1 MKREK
6 INLRITLTIVF
17 SLLASIILSNLLIR
31 FAEINDYYGFTRMG
45 IIVHSILNAISC
57 LPAYLISI
65 ATIKKN
71 IFSCIVSLFGFLVA
85 YNLVILYFIIKSTS
99 NKISDELVFITSL
112 VVFVIGQA
120 TILYKIYKEKQI
132 I

>member
-45 IIVHSILNAISC
+45 IIVHSH
-57 LPAYLISI
+57 
-65 ATIKKN
+65 K
-71 IFSCIVSLFGFLVA
+71 GF
-85 YNLVILYFIIKSTS
+85 
-99 NKISDELVFITSL
+99 
-112 VVFVIGQA
+112 
-120 TILYKIYKEKQI
+120 
-132 I
+132 